1 MQSDKVLDDF
11 LRYGSGLFVIDEDC
25 FPLFQWTKGIDFF
38 VFLVKVFEWNNT
50 VVSSWMIFI
59 DQDVFLLIG
68 FIPIIWIKKK
78 DIFILHSGHQDIVL
92 FVQIQTDN
100 CHAAVVQ
107 CMIDAALLTY
117 VDASS

>member
-1 MQSDKVLDDF
+1 
-11 LRYGSGLFVIDEDC
+11 
-25 FPLFQWTKGIDFF
+25 
-38 VFLVKVFEWNNT
+38 
-50 VVSSWMIFI
+50 MIFV

-68 FIPIIWIKKK
+68 FIPVIRIKKK
-78 DIFILHSGHQDIVL
+78 DISILHSGHQDIVL

-117 VDASS
+117 VHASSRQVFTAHGHDSKLSVLI